1 MCSVDTKCVYEMKG
15 PLGCACLGEGGVV
28 WCYVSTDTLPTKQN
42 VLSYQTAGRPGCR
55 HCSLY
60 MFIEF
65 AV

>member
-1 MCSVDTKCVYEMKG
+1 MYELEG
-15 PLGCACLGEGGVV
+15 HLGCACLGEGGVV
-28 WCYVSTDTLPTKQN
+28 WYNVSTDTLQTKQN
-42 VLSYQTAGRPGCR
+42 LPSYQTAGRTGRR